1 MIIKL
6 FGFLNRELLLERSR
20 NFLKDPNLHLSII
33 MITKLLRTIVSFSRM
48 IDTSILGFSSLIKS
62 MKFYLTWFEK
72 WWSLFRADES

>member
-20 NFLKDPNLHLSII
+20 DFLKDSNLHLSII

-62 MKFYLTWFEK
+62 VKFYLTWFEK
-72 WWSLFRADES
+72 WWFLFRADES